1 LNQHLIKVFLA
12 LYFYRKNKMAAD
24 HPNKIDLL
32 ITQNQ
37 PDVLTLEHRSIKNS
51 SNLPGRSTIDVD
63 ILNCKEGI
71 CIF

>member
-1 LNQHLIKVFLA
+1 
-12 LYFYRKNKMAAD
+12 MAAD